1 MIRTA
6 LSQASAR
13 IGAVSDSARLDAE
26 LLLAH
31 LLGCS
36 RAQLR
41 SRDDTALPPSTL
53 AEFERLVERRCDGEP
68 VAYLLGY
75 RDFWKSRFRVGPGVL
90 VPRPE
95 TELLV
100 ETALEWLSDLERPRV
115 LDLGTGSGAI
125 GLSIALERPDAEVVL
140 VDRSPVALAMAETNR
155 ALLGVAA
162 RMVSGSWFAALGQQE
177 RYDLI
182 LANPP
187 YVAPEDRHL
196 SGPELRHEPLEAL
209 VAAGDGLADLQT
221 LAAQSPQFLR
231 PYGKVLLE
239 HGCDQGAAVR
249 SALERAGFRQVR
261 TFLDLSALE
270 RATGGGLGD

>member
-6 LSQASAR
+6 LQQASAR
-13 IGAVSDSARLDAE
+13 VESVSDSARLDAE

-31 LLGCS
+31 VLGWT

-41 SRDDTALPPSTL
+41 SRDDSTVSADSL
-53 AEFERLVERRCDGEP
+53 IAFEDLVTRRCRGEP

-75 RDFWKSRFRVGPGVL
+75 RDFWKSRFAVGPGVL
-90 VPRPE
+90 VPRPD

-100 ETALEWLSDLERPRV
+100 ETALQWLTGLKAPRV

-125 GLSIALERPDAEVVL
+125 GLSIALERPDAEVDL
-140 VDRSPVALAMAETNR
+140 VDRSPAALAMAEANR
-155 ALLGVAA
+155 ARLGVEA
-162 RMVSGSWFAALGQQE
+162 RILAGSWFEAVGTE

-187 YVAPEDRHL
+187 YIAPTDPHL
-196 SGPELRHEPLEAL
+196 AAPALRHEPIEAL
-209 VAAGDGLADLQT
+209 VAGNQGLADLHT
-221 LAAQSPQFLR
+221 LSAQAPQHLKPGGR
-231 PYGKVLLE
+231 VLFE
-239 HGCDQGAAVR
+239 HGFDQGPAVR
-249 SALERAGFRQVR
+249 AALKQAGFGGIE
-261 TFLDLSALE
+261 TFLDLGALE